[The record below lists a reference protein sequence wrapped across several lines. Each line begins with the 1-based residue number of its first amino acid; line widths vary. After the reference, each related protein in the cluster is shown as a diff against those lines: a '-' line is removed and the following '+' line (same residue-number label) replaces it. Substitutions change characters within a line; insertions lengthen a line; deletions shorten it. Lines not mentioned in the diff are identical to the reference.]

1 MEKSEIILQTG
12 NSKSVWQ
19 KLFSVTLCQ
28 PGNTILAMYMY
39 IFCTNEYVLYILG
52 AISSSTD
59 PDCKAGFGP
68 YMEGYEIVPYNDL
81 PALEVRLWFYIF
93 ICLPFE
99 TILQVVRD
107 HYKDQFLFKSIMGF
121 IYDPYESFVWNIWS
135 KFIFVQLVPN
145 FPKSSFIHWER
156 DKIPENLKGFHLVAQ
171 QLFPFSRKPYRTP
184 MCVPSC

>member
-68 YMEGYEIVPYNDL
+68 YMEGYEIVPSL
-81 PALEVRLWFYIF
+81 PSTPPPLLFR
-93 ICLPFE
+93 PP
-99 TILQVVRD
+99 LQQKCHQHV
-107 HYKDQFLFKSIMGF
+107 
-121 IYDPYESFVWNIWS
+121 
-135 KFIFVQLVPN
+135 
-145 FPKSSFIHWER
+145 
-156 DKIPENLKGFHLVAQ
+156 
-171 QLFPFSRKPYRTP
+171 
-184 MCVPSC
+184 